1 MEEDCR
7 KDRRE
12 NTSGPSRVMSRPVP
26 LYALPVRCVEVGAEM
41 GGVSAEDNKVL
52 PTGDA
57 RFHGAPADAPH
68 SSLAHAPQAAAYRK
82 SWQGRLERYAR
93 RKPFAPFFS
102 SWLRVRLCCRRPSCC
117 RPPSL
122 TGKHQQQLALRAQHQ
137 QSGCLLRCHALLPRA
152 LPVDDTFR
160 ETAGEGA
167 AHLQQRQ
174 PTCLDI
180 QLVQQQQPHMNSS
193 VPASAVA

>member
-1 MEEDCR
+1 MG
-7 KDRRE
+7 E
-12 NTSGPSRVMSRPVP
+12 N
-26 LYALPVRCVEVGAEM
+26 
-41 GGVSAEDNKVL
+41 VSAEDNIGTANRRRSL
-52 PTGDA
+52 PRSPSAPRLGSSPSA
-57 RFHGAPADAPH
+57 RTT
-68 SSLAHAPQAAAYRK
+68 AAYRK
-82 SWQGRLERYAR
+82 SWQGRLEKYAR

-122 TGKHQQQLALRAQHQ
+122 TGKHQQQLALRAKHQ
-137 QSGCLLRCHALLPRA
+137 QSGCLLRCHALLPRV

-174 PTCLDI
+174 PTCLDF
-180 QLVQQQQPHMNSS
+180 QLVQQQQPHMNSP